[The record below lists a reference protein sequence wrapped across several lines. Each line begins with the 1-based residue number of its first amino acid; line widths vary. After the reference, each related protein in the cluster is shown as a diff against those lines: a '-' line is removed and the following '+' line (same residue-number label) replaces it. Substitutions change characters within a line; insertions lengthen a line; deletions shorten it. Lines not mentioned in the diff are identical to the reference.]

1 MANGVVGLAD
11 GDDEDEG
18 ELVTA
23 ATGDSV
29 ACDCAWFGGAQAAAS
44 SRPIAATARPLLTL
58 VARV

>member
-1 MANGVVGLAD
+1 MATGVAGLAEGD
-11 GDDEDEG
+11 GEDDVEA
-18 ELVTA
+18 VTA

-44 SRPIAATARPLLTL
+44 NRPIAATARPLLTL